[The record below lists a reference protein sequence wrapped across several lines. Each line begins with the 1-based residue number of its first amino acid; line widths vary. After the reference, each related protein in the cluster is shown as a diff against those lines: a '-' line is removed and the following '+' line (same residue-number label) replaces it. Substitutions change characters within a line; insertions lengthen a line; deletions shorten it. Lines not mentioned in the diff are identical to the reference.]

1 MHARKFSLIAV
12 SIASIIASLPGMA
25 DSQAASAGFIEGSS
39 LNLLNRNYL
48 FDRDYKHTASDADLR
63 DTREWVHG
71 MRANFSSGYTRGTVG
86 VGVDAH
92 AVGVIKLDSDRN
104 GGTVDTGILPT
115 SSDGTAQ
122 DNYAYAG
129 GALKARISR
138 TELKAGNLIPT
149 NPVFGMGSSR
159 MFFGTAQG
167 VQLLSN
173 EIDGLNLEA
182 GHFTSIRDGSMNTN
196 RDGEITLTYGGAVDA
211 RSADYLGGTYQ
222 ITDRFSAMLYASE
235 LEDVWNQY
243 YGKLNYVLPLAS
255 ERSLA
260 FDFNLYETRDTGR
273 ELAGRIDNTTW
284 SLSAAY
290 TAGAHRFM
298 LAHQQVDG
306 DEPFDYIGM
315 DGGTY
320 AGRYRGNTGGSI
332 WVANSIQYSDFNG
345 PNEKSYQLRYDIDMG
360 YYGVPGLSFMARYI
374 TGRGIDDT
382 HYNGGSNGVYGWY
395 SASTGGKDGKHW
407 ERDLE
412 ARYIV
417 QSGPAKDLSVRASYA
432 VHRDNGFSSEA
443 NELRFVVE
451 YPLDIF

>member
-1 MHARKFSLIAV
+1 MHTRKLSLIALATAAA
-12 SIASIIASLPGMA
+12 ITAQPGLAS
-25 DSQAASAGFIEGSS
+25 SQADAEGFIEGSS

-48 FDRDYKHTASDADLR
+48 FDRDYKHASGIHR
-63 DTREWVHG
+63 DTREWAHG
-71 MRANFSSGYTRGTVG
+71 LRATFTSGYTRGTVG

-92 AVGVIKLDSDRN
+92 AVGVIKLDSDRH
-104 GGTVDTGILPT
+104 GGSAHTGILPT
-115 SSDGTAQ
+115 GSDGKAQ
-122 DNYAYAG
+122 DSYSYAG
-129 GALKARISR
+129 GSLKARISR
-138 TELKAGNLIPT
+138 TELKAGDLIPT

-167 VQLLSN
+167 FQLLSN

-196 RDGEITLTYGGAVDA
+196 RDGEITLTYGGSVDA
-211 RSADYLGGTYQ
+211 SSADYLGGSYQ
-222 ITDRFSAMLYASE
+222 LTDRLSATLYASE

-243 YGKLNYVLPLAS
+243 YGKLNYVMPLAN
-255 ERSLA
+255 ERSLE
-260 FDFNLYETRDTGR
+260 FDFNLYETRDTGK

-290 TAGAHRFM
+290 TTGAHRFM

-315 DGGTY
+315 DS
-320 AGRYRGNTGGSI
+320 GNTGGSI

-345 PNEKSYQLRYDIDMG
+345 PNEKSWQLRYDIDMG

-374 TGRGIDDT
+374 TGDDIDDSR
-382 HYNGGSNGVYGWY
+382 YNGGSNGVYGWY
-395 SASTGGKDGKHW
+395 SANTGGKKGKHW

-412 ARYIV
+412 VRYVV
-417 QSGPAKDLSVRASYA
+417 QSGPARDLAVRASYA
-432 VHRDNGFSSEA
+432 VHRDNGFSSNA
-443 NELRFVVE
+443 NELRFVVD

>member
-12 SIASIIASLPGMA
+12 AIASIIVTQPGMA
-25 DSQAASAGFIEGSS
+25 DSQAASTGFIEGSS

-48 FDRDYKHTASDADLR
+48 FDRDYKHASGIHR
-63 DTREWVHG
+63 DTREWAHG
-71 MRANFSSGYTRGTVG
+71 LRAVFTSGYTKGTIG
-86 VGVDAH
+86 VGADAH
-92 AVGVIKLDSDRN
+92 AVGVIKLDSDRH
-104 GGTVDTGILPT
+104 GGTAYTGILPT
-115 SSDGTAQ
+115 GSDGKAQ

-129 GALKARISR
+129 GSLKARISR
-138 TELKAGNLIPT
+138 TELKAGDLIPT

-235 LEDVWNQY
+235 LEDVWHQY

-255 ERSLA
+255 ERSLE
-260 FDFNLYETRDTGR
+260 FDLNLYETRDTGK

-315 DGGTY
+315 DS
-320 AGRYRGNTGGSI
+320 GNTGGSI
-332 WVANSIQYSDFNG
+332 WVANSIQYADFNG
-345 PNEKSYQLRYDIDMG
+345 PNEKSWQLRYDIDMG

-374 TGRGIDDT
+374 TGDDIDDSR
-382 HYNGGSNGVYGWY
+382 YNGGPNGVYGWY
-395 SASTGGKDGKHW
+395 SASTDGKKGKHW

-412 ARYIV
+412 VRYVV
-417 QSGPAKDLSVRASYA
+417 QSGPAKDLAVRASYA
-432 VHRDNGFSSEA
+432 VHRDNGFSNSA
-443 NELRFVVE
+443 NELRFVVD

>member
-1 MHARKFSLIAV
+1 MQACKLSLIALATASV
-12 SIASIIASLPGMA
+12 IASQPSLASNQ
-25 DSQAASAGFIEGSS
+25 SESRGFIEDSS
-39 LNLLNRNYL
+39 LSLLNKNYL
-48 FDRDYKHTASDADLR
+48 FDRDYKHSSGTHHDQ
-63 DTREWVHG
+63 REWIHG
-71 MRANFSSGYTRGTVG
+71 MRASFTSGYTQGVVG

-92 AVGVIKLDSDRN
+92 AAGVIKLDSDRN
-104 GGTVDTGILPT
+104 GGNSGTGILPT
-115 SSDGTAQ
+115 GSDGKAQ
-122 DNYAYAG
+122 DNYSYVG
-129 GALKARISR
+129 GSLKARISN
-138 TELKAGNLIPT
+138 TELKAGDLIPT

-167 VQLLSN
+167 FQLLSN
-173 EIDGLNLEA
+173 EIDRLSLEA

-211 RSADYLGGTYQ
+211 ASADYLGGSYQ
-222 ITDRFSAMLYASE
+222 ITDRLSAILYAAK
-235 LEDVWNQY
+235 LEDIWNQY
-243 YGKLNYVLPLAS
+243 YTKLNYVLPLAD
-255 ERSLA
+255 ERSLEL
-260 FDFNLYETRDTGR
+260 DFNLYDTSNTGKD
-273 ELAGRIDNTTW
+273 LAGKIDNTTW

-290 TAGAHRFM
+290 TTGAHRFM

-315 DGGTY
+315 DS
-320 AGRYRGNTGGSI
+320 GNTGGSI
-332 WVANSIQYSDFNG
+332 WLANSIQYSDFNG
-345 PNEKSYQLRYDIDMG
+345 PNEKSWQLRYDIDMG

-374 TGRGIDDT
+374 TGDDIDDSR
-382 HYNGGSNGVYGWY
+382 YNGGPNGVYGWY
-395 SASTGGKDGKHW
+395 STNTGGKKGKHW

-412 ARYIV
+412 ARYVV